1 MDKKQWVVYVAFD
14 DTGGIQIQGL
24 SVLLSLQRQRH
35 EETAPEV
42 MEGHQACLVERR
54 AWHRLHCRL
63 RAPLR
68 AMQRGIDRDRNVA
81 QHECIMKTI
90 EFETELRADRSL
102 AIPDRIA
109 ASLPSSGKATVL
121 VYVDLDPEDEAWR
134 EASYKQFLR
143 DESDEDAVYD
153 KYR

>member
-1 MDKKQWVVYVAFD
+1 
-14 DTGGIQIQGL
+14 
-24 SVLLSLQRQRH
+24 
-35 EETAPEV
+35 
-42 MEGHQACLVERR
+42 
-54 AWHRLHCRL
+54 
-63 RAPLR
+63 
-68 AMQRGIDRDRNVA
+68 MQRGIDRDRNVA